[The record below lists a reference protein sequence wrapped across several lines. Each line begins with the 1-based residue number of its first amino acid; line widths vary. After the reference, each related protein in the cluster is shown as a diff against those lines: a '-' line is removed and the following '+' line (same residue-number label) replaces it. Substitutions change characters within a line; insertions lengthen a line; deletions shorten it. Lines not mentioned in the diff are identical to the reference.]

1 MWLKVDMAD
10 TGITQTEPGMSLQCT
25 DSLESMSGSLFGDFI
40 LKVGYWLHAYSSNV
54 LLFSPVMLWFVAF
67 PQHFILYVLDE

>member
-40 LKVGYWLHAYSSNV
+40 LKVGY
-54 LLFSPVMLWFVAF
+54 
-67 PQHFILYVLDE
+67 

>member
-25 DSLESMSGSLFGDFI
+25 DT
-40 LKVGYWLHAYSSNV
+40 V
-54 LLFSPVMLWFVAF
+54 LNL
-67 PQHFILYVLDE
+67 